1 VPDFVTGVLFD
12 AARAGMDAKRGDRP
26 ATLRFEPYAE
36 GWSLQTMHI
45 GSYDD
50 EGPVPHH
57 LHDEMMPALGVDFN
71 GPHHEIYLG
80 DPRRTAAAKLKTILR
95 QPIRRLA

>member
-45 GSYDD
+45 GKAP
-50 EGPVPHH
+50 G
-57 LHDEMMPALGVDFN
+57 G
-71 GPHHEIYLG
+71 
-80 DPRRTAAAKLKTILR
+80 
-95 QPIRRLA
+95 